1 MELFLAPVQLKISGI
16 KPIRLIPDFSF
27 YYQQPL
33 TDPEITFDCYYCIT
47 QQISL
52 DDSVPV
58 FSGESFENAVIPYK
72 WQVLQKREQKQLY
85 ITFFNHPEFIAVSAL
100 INLEGKS
107 INIELIPRTN
117 AKELV
122 IDPLFHPLGSLL
134 MVYLAHFTNGMLI
147 HASGVEDHNNG
158 YLFTGVSG
166 IGKSTM
172 SRLWEAKGAQI
183 INDDRLWLH
192 QVSGR
197 WHLFNTPMMHYA
209 QKPMMVPLTKAFL
222 LRQSKT
228 NELILDRGYQSALK
242 LMANCIQHHYN
253 KEMTAAHLDRILQLT
268 SQVPVYNLGFKPDT
282 EVVELIRAI

>member
-16 KPIRLIPDFSF
+16 KPIRFVPEFSF

-33 TDPEITFDCYYCIT
+33 IEPQITFNCFYST
-47 QQISL
+47 TNQISL
-52 DDSVPV
+52 EDSVPV

-85 ITFFNHPEFIAVSAL
+85 ITFYNHPVLIAASAF
-100 INLEGKS
+100 INLEEKTIDIHFIPKS
-107 INIELIPRTN
+107 NPGELI
-117 AKELV
+117 

-134 MVYLAHFTNGMLI
+134 MVYLAHYTNGLLI
-147 HASGVEDHNNG
+147 HASGVADHNNG

-172 SRLWEAKGAQI
+172 SKLWEAKGARI

-197 WHLFNTPMMHYA
+197 WHLFNTPMMQYA
-209 QKPMMVPLTKAFL
+209 QKPMMAPLSKAFL

-228 NELILDRGYQSALK
+228 NELSLNNGYQGALR

-253 KEMTAAHLDRILQLT
+253 KEMTATFLDRILQLT

-282 EVVELIRAI
+282 VIVDLIRGI